1 MNAYETLNEEYKETI
16 SELSKLLLIFLK
28 AKNIS
33 GGNIY
38 ADSFIRDF
46 DKKLGLSLSNE
57 LKDLLSKK
65 FNVNEVKI
73 VKKPEKIE
81 DHSRVVQI
89 EGIIIDFK
97 FEDKHVGFV
106 FKNTDWFTGNVNSIY
121 MGRLDHGLS
130 TSFYKD
136 SLEFNIGMPE
146 RSYYTYKHFEL
157 GNFGPVPSLG
167 FNVLSNLYSEDKRV
181 ERGDVEKIDNLKN
194 FMKFNEAL
202 VGEAT
207 DKDKS
212 IFIYNLVQKVIF
224 METDDYKD
232 YMDLLSLEKDI
243 SLSYNKEI
251 TDFISDYKKNSNEF
265 LQDSLYKKVKTKIS
279 AFIK

>member
-57 LKDLLSKK
+57 LKDFLSKK

-106 FKNTDWFTGNVNSIY
+106 FKNTDWFTGNVNSVY

-202 VGEAT
+202 VGEVT

-232 YMDLLSLEKDI
+232 YMDLLSLEKDV
-243 SLSYNKEI
+243 SLSYNKEV

-265 LQDSLYKKVKTKIS
+265 LKDSLYKKVKTKIS

>member
-89 EGIIIDFK
+89 EGIVIDFK

-146 RSYYTYKHFEL
+146 RTYYTYKHFEF
-157 GNFGPVPSLG
+157 GNGGPVPSLG

-202 VGEAT
+202 VGEVT

-232 YMDLLSLEKDI
+232 YMDLLSLEKDV
-243 SLSYNKEI
+243 SLSYNKEV

-265 LQDSLYKKVKTKIS
+265 LKDSLYKKVKTKIS